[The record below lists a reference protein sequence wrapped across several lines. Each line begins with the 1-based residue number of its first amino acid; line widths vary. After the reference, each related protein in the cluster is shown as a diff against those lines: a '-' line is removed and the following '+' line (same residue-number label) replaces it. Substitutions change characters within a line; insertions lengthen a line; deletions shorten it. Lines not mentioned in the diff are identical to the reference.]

1 MRLMSK
7 GRLSKKILYSLT
19 TLPVLCGAMLGV
31 SIAEAAP
38 VHETQ
43 TVQNTT
49 KVYED
54 GSSITV
60 NDNYA
65 VYADSDNTTDI
76 TIEAGELKISG
87 DNVDGAVV
95 ANNGKINFGGD
106 VVSIKNNNTEDWSSI
121 VRTENG
127 GILNLNN
134 NKTVIQGEN

>member
-54 GSSITV
+54 GS
-60 NDNYA
+60 
-65 VYADSDNTTDI
+65 
-76 TIEAGELKISG
+76 
-87 DNVDGAVV
+87 
-95 ANNGKINFGGD
+95 
-106 VVSIKNNNTEDWSSI
+106 
-121 VRTENG
+121 
-127 GILNLNN
+127 
-134 NKTVIQGEN
+134 

>member
-65 VYADSDNTTDI
+65 VYAGSDNTTDI
-76 TIEAGELKISG
+76 TIEAGELKIFCNRTYS
-87 DNVDGAVV
+87 AC
-95 ANNGKINFGGD
+95 NNGNGWCACMRPFRIYTCQN
-106 VVSIKNNNTEDWSSI
+106 SILWTI
-121 VRTENG
+121 
-127 GILNLNN
+127 
-134 NKTVIQGEN
+134 